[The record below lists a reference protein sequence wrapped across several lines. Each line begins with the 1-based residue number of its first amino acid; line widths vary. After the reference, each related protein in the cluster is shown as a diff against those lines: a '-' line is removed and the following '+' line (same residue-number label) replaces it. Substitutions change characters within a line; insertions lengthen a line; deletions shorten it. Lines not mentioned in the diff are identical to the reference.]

1 MTSLYSVLVRPILS
15 EKSSYQSAKLNQF
28 VFEVAPRATKAQIKE
43 AVEQLFDVTVVRV
56 NVINE
61 PAKRGRRARSRR
73 ILTRRSATRKAIIS
87 LPAGQSI
94 NLFEGVK

>member
-73 ILTRRSATRKAIIS
+73 ILVRRSATRKAIIS